1 MTPPYGRKRRGT
13 KEPLDECE
21 DESEKA
27 CLKCHIQK
35 TKIMASGPILSGQI
49 DVEAMETVIDFIFL
63 GSRIMAADGK
73 YCHEIKRSLL
83 LGIIV
88 MANLDNILKS
98 KDIILP
104 TKICLV
110 KTMVFPVL
118 MYGCESWTIKKEQT
132 FGLCGGRQGW
142 DVSREQHRNMYI
154 IKGETDY
161 QPRLDA

>member
-1 MTPPYGRKRRGT
+1 
-13 KEPLDECE
+13 
-21 DESEKA
+21 
-27 CLKCHIQK
+27 
-35 TKIMASGPILSGQI
+35 MASGPIPSGQV

-83 LGIIV
+83 LGIRV
-88 MANLDNILKS
+88 MTNLDSILKS

-110 KTMVFPVL
+110 KAMVFPTL

-132 FGLCGGRQGW
+132 FGLCGRRRGW
-142 DVSREQHRNMYI
+142 DVLRE
-154 IKGETDY
+154 
-161 QPRLDA
+161 